1 MSNMNAIEGHAFVMV
16 CTAVMND
23 EGNGNEIMRMTAKDL
38 GRTPLGVV
46 SASTPRRHSLT
57 FR

>member
-1 MSNMNAIEGHAFVMV
+1 MSNMNAVEGHAFVMV

-46 SASTPRRHSLT
+46 STSTP
-57 FR
+57 